1 MACAGVD
8 CYFEPLI
15 ATMSFP
21 DLSSVIPVVIGF
33 FSGWATSELT
43 EAGKRRRARR
53 SLRQAL
59 LVELER
65 TEVRMNT
72 TVMKYA
78 YLAKTV
84 QQVTRVASEGRWFVR
99 VGIHRAPGAN
109 VVVPDGFEGNAERF
123 CALPDAELV
132 ALFAARMRETVGNAY
147 LCPVLDS
154 AVGESSRI
162 HSRADPGTE

>member
-123 CALPDAELV
+123 CALPERGVGRAVRGTDAGNGRQCVSLS
-132 ALFAARMRETVGNAY
+132 RVG
-147 LCPVLDS
+147 LGCRGVFKDS
-154 AVGESSRI
+154 QSSR
-162 HSRADPGTE
+162 SRH